1 MKKGLF
7 ITFEGIEGSGKSTQ
21 CKLLKKYLNDLGFET
36 VLSFEP
42 GGTEIGQKLRTII
55 LDDKSKSIT
64 PETELLL
71 YMADRAHHLHSL
83 IKPSLKKGKVVI
95 LDRYHDS
102 SVAYQQ
108 YGRGVSKEVLDFL
121 FNKVINGLKPDITF
135 LIDISV
141 ETSMN
146 RILKR
151 EKEDKGATNRFERE
165 KIDFHKRIRQ
175 GFLEMSSKEKRF
187 CVVDGEREVK
197 EVFSQI
203 KNHLDKYIK
212 G

>member
-1 MKKGLF
+1 MTKGLF

-21 CKLLKKYLNDLGFET
+21 CKLLQNHLNDLGIET

-42 GGTEIGQKLRTII
+42 GGTKIGQKLRAII
-55 LDDKSKSIT
+55 LDDKSKNIT

-71 YMADRAHHLHSL
+71 YMADRSHHLHSL
-83 IKPSLKKGKVVI
+83 IKPTLAEGKFVI

-108 YGRGVSKEVLDFL
+108 YGRGVKKEVLDFL
-121 FNKVINGLKPDITF
+121 FHKVIKGLTPDITF

-151 EKEDKGATNRFERE
+151 EIENKGATNRFERE
-165 KIDFHKRIRQ
+165 KKDFHKRIRQ
-175 GFLEMSSKEKRF
+175 GFLEIASREKRF
-187 CVVDGEREVK
+187 FVVDGEK
-197 EVFSQI
+197 EVQEVFKQI
-203 KNHLDKYIK
+203 TKYLDKFIK

>member
-1 MKKGLF
+1 MKNGLF

-21 CKLLKKYLNDLGFET
+21 CKLLQKYLNDLGFET

-42 GGTEIGQKLRTII
+42 GGTETGQKLRAII

-83 IKPSLKKGKVVI
+83 IKPSLKKGKIVI

-108 YGRGVSKEVLDFL
+108 YGRGVDKEILDFL

-151 EKEDKGATNRFERE
+151 EKEDKNATNRFERE

-175 GFLEMSSKEKRF
+175 GFLEISSKEKRF
-187 CVVDGEREVK
+187 CVVDGEKEEK
-197 EVFSQI
+197 EVFNQI
-203 KNHLDKYIK
+203 KKHLDKFIK